1 MAWYR
6 RPPEA
11 IAAPEPLSTVRWLGA
26 GLLMVVI
33 GIGFFMLAAAGEV
46 PVSGTFNIWML
57 SALPSLLWLLAFS
70 ACAYRYG
77 RALGRFQFLTDEAV
91 EAGNAWNQW
100 AQRNM
105 AVLAS
110 CVVLP
115 DQISAAALAQ
125 GADSLPPRAGMAR
138 RIVSLPAEVGRLQ
151 VGLDLLLKGV
161 RPMLAGLT
169 VEQPVQVTLLSD
181 LAPEESEQLRSAWD
195 GCCKRLVPELTT
207 VVPRFAHALSPGWI
221 EVSLKKP
228 GAHIDLILVLQVN
241 GAEEYSDG
249 LAALL
254 LCPDVLADLEHLTV
268 EARLLRPMPLTL
280 EQLDQ
285 ELPLFLQTQLQ
296 ARSATAILADGMHW
310 KASLTTILSLNQLH
324 DGELQ
329 AECQWIQESLSGLPG
344 PLSHWLAAALGADMA
359 RHRQQPLLL
368 ITREGS
374 QHWISTL
381 TTGGRA

>member
-1 MAWYR
+1 MAWNR
-6 RPPEA
+6 RAPEA
-11 IAAPEPLSTVRWLGA
+11 IVAPEPLSTARWLGA
-26 GLLMVVI
+26 GLLMAVV
-33 GIGFFMLAAAGEV
+33 GIVFFMLAAAGEI
-46 PVSGTFNIWML
+46 PVLGTFNTWML
-57 SALPSLLWLLAFS
+57 SALPLLLWLLAFS
-70 ACAYRYG
+70 ARAYRYG
-77 RALGRFQFLTDEAV
+77 RALGRFQFLTDEAA
-91 EAGNAWNQW
+91 EAGSAWNQW

-125 GADSLPPRAGMAR
+125 GADSLPPRIGTAR

-161 RPMLAGLT
+161 QPMLAGLT
-169 VEQPVQVTLLSD
+169 AEHPVQVTLLSD

-195 GCCKRLVPELTT
+195 GCCERLVPELAT
-207 VVPRFAHALSPGWI
+207 VVPRFAHALSPDWI
-221 EVSLKKP
+221 EASLKKP
-228 GAHIDLILVLQVN
+228 GTHIDLILVLQVN
-241 GAEEYSDG
+241 GEEKYSDG

-268 EARLLRPMPLTL
+268 EARLLRPMPLAL
-280 EQLDQ
+280 QQLDQ
-285 ELPLFLQTQLQ
+285 ELPLFLQTQSQ
-296 ARSATAILADGMHW
+296 ARSATAILADSMHW
-310 KASLTTILSLNQLH
+310 KASLATLLSLNRVH
-324 DGELQ
+324 GGELR

-344 PLSHWLAAALGADMA
+344 PMSHWLAAALGADMA
-359 RHRQQPLLL
+359 RHRQRPLLL

-381 TTGGRA
+381 TTGGSA